1 MFKALG
7 SSPSVEKQKTN
18 STYMVLP
25 EESMRI
31 PALPRVH
38 RKLEDTG
45 LRDFLA
51 SVLSSKLPRWT
62 ID

>member
-1 MFKALG
+1 
-7 SSPSVEKQKTN
+7 
-18 STYMVLP
+18 MVLP
-25 EESMRI
+25 EESVGI
-31 PALPRVH
+31 PALPRVL

-45 LRDFLA
+45 LRDFPA